1 MRRGTSAGFWRKYE
15 YLQLSM
21 TASCMPKTAVVS
33 ATKPMQIKTP
43 LAFCALPG
51 RIPAT
56 PVHLN

>member
-1 MRRGTSAGFWRKYE
+1 
-15 YLQLSM
+15 
-21 TASCMPKTAVVS
+21 MPKTAVVS
-33 ATKPMQIKTP
+33 AAKPMQIKTP